1 MSCKH
6 KTWNNNCR
14 ELSDANLPLT
24 MECTFDTQNV
34 NPEQEIQFDGQQA
47 DIVDYKID
55 SREIEENADG
65 QQIESVII
73 DYPTLDPDPIAA
85 GQSNSLS
92 AHLILILSM
101 ILVMQAILSH
111 I

>member
-1 MSCKH
+1 M
-6 KTWNNNCR
+6 
-14 ELSDANLPLT
+14 SDANLPLT
-24 MECTFDTQNV
+24 MECTIGSKKV
-34 NPEQEIQFDGQQA
+34 NQEPDGQQQA
-47 DIVDYKID
+47 DIVDYKFD
-55 SREIEENADG
+55 SPEVEDD
-65 QQIESVII
+65 QQVEC
-73 DYPTLDPDPIAA
+73 DRMLGLPTLDSDPLAP